1 MRRWLVVGLMA
12 WLAVMVAGIAYAA
25 SVQVSRPIPNG
36 ITVNVLSI
44 QALADI
50 DGNGIVDDL
59 DLKAIRA
66 KLGTRPNRILPED
79 INHDGI
85 VDLFDLAIVARYFGL
100 EVSQ

>member
-1 MRRWLVVGLMA
+1 MA

-25 SVQVSRPIPNG
+25 SVQVSRPIPSG

-59 DLKAIRA
+59 DLEAIRA
-66 KLGTRPNRILPED
+66 KLGTRPNGILPEA

>member
-1 MRRWLVVGLMA
+1 MA

-25 SVQVSRPIPNG
+25 SVQVSRPIPSD

-59 DLKAIRA
+59 DLEAIRA
-66 KLGTRPNRILPED
+66 KLGTRPNGILPED